1 MDKKRRNA
9 KQFFSDSFKRQLI
22 EEHLAT
28 GQSKLSL
35 QAKHGIHKHDAI
47 MSWMYSL
54 GYLQPKRKNGNLAPT
69 NPGRLPRK
77 AKKQPQPGDAQAEIA
92 RLKREL
98 EDERLRSQM
107 YLRMID
113 IAEKDYNIPIRK
125 KPGTK

>member
-1 MDKKRRNA
+1 MDKKKRIA
-9 KQFFSDSFKRQLI
+9 KHFSDSFKRELI
-22 EEHLAT
+22 EEHLTT

-35 QAKHGIHKHDAI
+35 QAKHGIQKHDAI

-69 NPGRLPRK
+69 NTARLPRK
-77 AKKQPQPGDAQAEIA
+77 AKKQQQPGDAQSEIA